1 MITDQEIKGLMRK
14 FIVSSNALSSL
25 SGKIITT
32 TRPDNS
38 GKEDAV
44 ISVLDN
50 HNDEIQQVTI
60 NVNVYVPDINPK
72 GYYEED
78 GIRLKD
84 LCIICKDLFE
94 KKSLDLL
101 LFKEYQQK
109 VYKNESTSEHF
120 INNKIIYKF
129 NNE

>member
-14 FIVSSNALSSL
+14 FIVSSNALSPL
-25 SGKIITT
+25 SGEIITT

-78 GIRLKD
+78 GIRLKE
-84 LCIICKDLFE
+84 LCVICKELFD

-109 VYKNESTSEHF
+109 VYANESTSEHF

-129 NNE
+129 YNE

>member
-1 MITDQEIKGLMRK
+1 MITDQELKGLIRK
-14 FIVSSNALSSL
+14 FIVSSNALCSL
-25 SGKIITT
+25 SGEIITT

-78 GIRLKD
+78 GIRLKE
-84 LCIICKDLFE
+84 LCVTCKELFD

-101 LFKEYQQK
+101 LFKEYHQK
-109 VYKNESTSEHF
+109 VYANKSTSEHF

-129 NNE
+129 YNE